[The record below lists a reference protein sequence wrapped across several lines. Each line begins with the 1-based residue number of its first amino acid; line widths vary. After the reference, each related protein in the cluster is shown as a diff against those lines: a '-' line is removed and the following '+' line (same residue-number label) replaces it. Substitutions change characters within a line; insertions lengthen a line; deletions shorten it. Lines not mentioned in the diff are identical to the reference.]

1 MIHHSLGRE
10 IVSYDMYVDGGW
22 TGGHSGQRRESLD
35 PFTGLVWATVPD
47 ASAADVD
54 DAIRAARA
62 AFDDGPWGRS
72 TARERGALMRRLA
85 QLMERDA
92 ERLARI
98 ESRDNGKLVR
108 EMTGQWQ
115 YLPEW
120 FYYYAGAASNIEGA
134 VAASDRPN
142 FTIFTRKEPVGVVAA
157 ITPWNSP
164 VLLLT
169 WKLAPA
175 LAAGCTFVVKP
186 SEHTPVSTLEFA
198 KLLDEAGFPPGVFNV
213 ITGGPEAGSKLVS
226 DPRIDKIAFTGS
238 TAVGKVIAKQAA
250 ENLTGVLLE
259 LGGKSPNIVFDD
271 CDAEAAANGIIAGI
285 FGASGQT
292 CMAGSRLIIQRSIM
306 DSVLSRV
313 IERTNKI
320 KLGDPAD
327 PETEMGPVATPQQ
340 HKKIVTMIRDALA
353 EGASLACGGE
363 AAAQGGLFVPP
374 TVLTGVTSDMSIA
387 RQEVFGPVL
396 AVIPFDTEEDAIRIA
411 NATEFGLAAGVWTL
425 NVQRAHRVTNRL
437 RAGTVWINAYR
448 VVAYN
453 APFGGYKQ
461 SGLGRENGMGGLEE
475 YLETKTVWV
484 ELSGATRDPFVLG

>member
-1 MIHHSLGRE
+1 MINQPPGGE
-10 IVSYDMYVDGGW
+10 IRSYNMYVGGQW
-22 TGGHSGQRRESLD
+22 TPGRSGRRMESLD
-35 PFTGLVWATVPD
+35 PYAGAVWATVPH
-47 ASAADVD
+47 AGAEDVD
-54 DAIRAARA
+54 DAIQAARS
-62 AFDDGPWGRS
+62 AFDDGSWGRS

-85 QLMERDA
+85 QLIERDA
-92 ERLARI
+92 DRLAII

-108 EMTGQWQ
+108 EMSGQWH

-120 FYYYAGAASNIEGA
+120 FYYYAGAAANVEGA
-134 VAASDRPN
+134 VVASDRPN

-186 SEHTPVSTLEFA
+186 SEYTPVSTLEFA
-198 KLLDEAGFPPGVFNV
+198 KLFDEAGFPPGVFNV
-213 ITGGPEAGSKLVS
+213 ITGGPEAGGTLVS

-238 TAVGKVIAKQAA
+238 TVVGKQIATQAA

-271 CDAEAAANGIIAGI
+271 CDLEAATNGIIAGI
-285 FGASGQT
+285 FAASGQT
-292 CMAGSRLIIQRSIM
+292 CLAGSRLVIQRSIM
-306 DSVLSRV
+306 DQVVARV
-313 IERTNKI
+313 VERANRI
-320 KLGDPAD
+320 KLGDPKEA
-327 PETEMGPVATPQQ
+327 ETEMGPAATPQQ
-340 HKKIVTMIRDALA
+340 HKKIVTMIRNALA
-353 EGASLACGGE
+353 EGAMLACGGE
-363 AAAQGGLFVPP
+363 AAPQGRLFVPP
-374 TVLTGVTSDMSIA
+374 TVLTGVTSDMAIA
-387 RQEVFGPVL
+387 REEVFGPVL
-396 AVIPFDTEEDAIRIA
+396 AVIPFDTEEEAISIA
-411 NATEFGLAAGVWTL
+411 NASEFGLAAGVWTL
-425 NVQRAHRVTNRL
+425 NVQRAHRVANSL

-448 VVAYN
+448 VLSYN

-461 SGLGRENGMGGLEE
+461 SGLGRENGMDAIEE